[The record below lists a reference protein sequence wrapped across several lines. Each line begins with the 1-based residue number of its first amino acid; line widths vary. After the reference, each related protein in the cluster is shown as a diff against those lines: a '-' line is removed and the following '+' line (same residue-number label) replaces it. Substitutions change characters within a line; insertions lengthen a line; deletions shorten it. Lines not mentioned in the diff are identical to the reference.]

1 MIPQL
6 DRGTLDVV
14 TMLVAI
20 VPCCVAISI
29 WRINRALEGPLFWML
44 AITLTL
50 LTYAAV
56 PLLQVLGAPPGVAV
70 AMNNTS
76 SLTSMLLLLEGN
88 LRFTGRMSAARL
100 KWGALAVLFFLVL
113 SVLNRDDAARRYLFH
128 DPIAAGLLLA
138 NAATLLVRP
147 PASERAVRTVA
158 AVFPLL
164 MAMVF
169 LARWSVAFEA
179 EPGADLSRHPIVM
192 PLMIAGILFTLG
204 WTYFASLFCYTRSQ
218 AQLAR
223 QAREDSLTGLANR
236 RYFDEAVQR
245 EIARCKRSGAGFAL
259 VTLDLDNFKQVNDR
273 LGHAAGDELLTEV
286 SRRLSSFIRK
296 TDLAA
301 RMGGDEFALL
311 LVDIESAVVLSLVME
326 RLRNA
331 LQGATAHAE
340 ALAPIEISMGGA
352 LWPQSGTDPD
362 VLFRLADQA
371 MYADKARRRLGGRD
385 GVGADAA
392 RAQFAA
398 A

>member
-1 MIPQL
+1 MISQL

-88 LRFTGRMSAARL
+88 LRFTGRVSSARL
-100 KWGALAVLFFLVL
+100 KWGVLAVLLFLTL
-113 SVLNRDDAARRYLFH
+113 SILNRDDAARRYLFH

-138 NAATLLVRP
+138 NAATLLLRP
-147 PASERAVRTVA
+147 PASERGVRTVA

-169 LARWSVAFEA
+169 MARWWVAFEA
-179 EPGADLSRHPIVM
+179 EPGADLSRHAIVM

-223 QAREDSLTGLANR
+223 QAREDALTGLANR

-245 EIARCKRSGAGFAL
+245 EIARCRRSGAGFAL

-273 LGHAAGDELLTEV
+273 FGHAAGDQLLAEV
-286 SRRLSSFIRK
+286 SRRLGGFIRK

-326 RLRNA
+326 RLRSA
-331 LQGATAHAE
+331 LQGAAAHSAE
-340 ALAPIEISMGGA
+340 LAAIEISMGGA
-352 LWPQSGTDPD
+352 LWPQSGVDPD

-371 MYADKARRRLGGRD
+371 MYADKARRKAREA
-385 GVGADAA
+385 GALADDTALQTA
-392 RAQFAA
+392 
-398 A
+398 

>member
-1 MIPQL
+1 MISQL

-56 PLLQVLGAPPGVAV
+56 PLLQLLGAPPGVAV

-88 LRFTGRMSAARL
+88 LRFTGRLSSARL
-100 KWGALAVLFFLVL
+100 KWGVLAVLFFLTI
-113 SVLNRDDAARRYLFH
+113 SILNRDDAARRYLFH

-138 NAATLLVRP
+138 NAGTLLLKS

-164 MAMVF
+164 MALVF
-169 LARWSVAFEA
+169 MARWCVAFEA
-179 EPGADLSRHPIVM
+179 EPGADLSRHAIVM

-223 QAREDSLTGLANR
+223 QAREDALTGLANR

-245 EIARCKRSGAGFAL
+245 EVARCRRSGAGFAL

-273 LGHAAGDELLTEV
+273 FGHAAGDQLLSEV
-286 SRRLSSFIRK
+286 SRRLGSFIRK

-311 LVDIESAVVLSLVME
+311 LVDIESTVVLSLVME

-331 LQGATAHAE
+331 LQGAIMLSGERAA
-340 ALAPIEISMGGA
+340 IEISMGGA
-352 LWPQSGTDPD
+352 LWPQAGSDPD

-371 MYADKARRRLGGRD
+371 MYADKARRK
-385 GVGADAA
+385 A
-392 RAQFAA
+392 REAGTSAGELALQTA
-398 A
+398 

>member
-1 MIPQL
+1 MISQL

-88 LRFTGRMSAARL
+88 LRFTGRVSSARL
-100 KWGALAVLFFLVL
+100 KWGVLAVLLFLTL
-113 SVLNRDDAARRYLFH
+113 SILNRDDAARRYLFH

-138 NAATLLVRP
+138 NAATLLLRP
-147 PASERAVRTVA
+147 PASERGVRTVA

-169 LARWSVAFEA
+169 MARWWVAFEA
-179 EPGADLSRHPIVM
+179 EPGADLSRHAIVM

-223 QAREDSLTGLANR
+223 QAREDALTGLANR

-245 EIARCKRSGAGFAL
+245 EIARCRRSGAGFAL

-273 LGHAAGDELLTEV
+273 FGHAAGDQLLAEV
-286 SRRLSSFIRK
+286 SRRLGGFIRK

-326 RLRNA
+326 RLRSA
-331 LQGATAHAE
+331 LQGAAAHSAE
-340 ALAPIEISMGGA
+340 LAAIEISMGGA
-352 LWPQSGTDPD
+352 LWPQSGVDPD

-371 MYADKARRRLGGRD
+371 MYADKARRKAREA
-385 GVGADAA
+385 GALADETALQTA
-392 RAQFAA
+392 
-398 A
+398 